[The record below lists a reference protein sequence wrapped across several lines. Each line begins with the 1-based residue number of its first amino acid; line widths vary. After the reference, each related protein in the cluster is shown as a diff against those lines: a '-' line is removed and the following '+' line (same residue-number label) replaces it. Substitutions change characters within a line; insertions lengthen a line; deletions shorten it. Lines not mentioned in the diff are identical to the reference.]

1 MHRRCTL
8 WSPMQNIN
16 IKDEHGAQLLQSER
30 ELDQD
35 THLMMCRRLYLG
47 QVRRGNHARIE
58 HPERCKAWSTS
69 ASKTLPGYHALFNQC
84 AYGATTKD
92 DNGFDAFIRKSTALH
107 TTKRAMAMRMSRR
120 CDHTHD
126 HQPLEGRI
134 PGTSISRC
142 RAAEDYCLTLAQ
154 HFAHGMMAEETLDDQ
169 VFAADEAGAQ
179 HAGVLRQLA
188 AEHGDGP
195 ARVAIKLHRNLGH
208 PRKEVLLK
216 ILEEKGASDKV
227 KRAVQSLQ
235 CPQCSHF
242 GSKKTLSPA
251 HLERATQFGEAMQA
265 DTLWIENGKKKV
277 AVLSMVDEATRFMA
291 ARVIHDEMGKN
302 FTTAIE
308 RAWVRNYGP
317 ICVC

>member
-1 MHRRCTL
+1 
-8 WSPMQNIN
+8 
-16 IKDEHGAQLLQSER
+16 
-30 ELDQD
+30 
-35 THLMMCRRLYLG
+35 
-47 QVRRGNHARIE
+47 
-58 HPERCKAWSTS
+58 
-69 ASKTLPGYHALFNQC
+69 
-84 AYGATTKD
+84 
-92 DNGFDAFIRKSTALH
+92 
-107 TTKRAMAMRMSRR
+107 MSRR

-154 HFAHGMMAEETLDDQ
+154 HFAHGMMAKETLDDQ

-265 DTLWIENGKKKV
+265 DTLWIENGKKTV

-302 FTTAIE
+302 PIE
-308 RAWVRNYGP
+308 EVRQLRRK
-317 ICVC
+317 